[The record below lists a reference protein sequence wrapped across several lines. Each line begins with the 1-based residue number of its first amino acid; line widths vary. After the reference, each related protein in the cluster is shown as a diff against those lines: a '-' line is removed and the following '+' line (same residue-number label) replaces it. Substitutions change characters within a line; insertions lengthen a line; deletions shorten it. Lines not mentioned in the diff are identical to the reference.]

1 MQFFVPHPLL
11 RSNFQFKSQP
21 ITVFWPPDVQSNNIL
36 YGEQA
41 RAQHNLPL
49 KIIHCEKDWNLR
61 DEFDEPT
68 SIYDENRSSLI
79 TLFSQ
84 FSSQMP
90 NS

>member
-1 MQFFVPHPLL
+1 MFEADKQGYN
-11 RSNFQFKSQP
+11 SY
-21 ITVFWPPDVQSNNIL
+21 IL
-36 YGEQA
+36 GGS
-41 RAQHNLPL
+41 NLPL

-84 FSSQMP
+84 
-90 NS
+90 